1 MGTHT
6 LSYRYTYPVYLFL
19 PYVFVFITPKHM
31 HTTTKTREEKIRN
44 AFIMEAVWEEKFEEI
59 IKHPDFLKLSN
70 P

>member
-1 MGTHT
+1 MN
-6 LSYRYTYPVYLFL
+6 
-19 PYVFVFITPKHM
+19 
-31 HTTTKTREEKIRN
+31 TTTKTRMEKIRN